1 MPKIIIREN
10 DATSAGIGL
19 YTNFSVLVPG
29 FVKNTEAFE
38 DAADDND
45 VYEVSTKKDF
55 IEKIGKVAPG
65 NAILSPAVAPQP
77 RDKEQTIA
85 TSDWFAAFWSD
96 AEGDKC
102 LKFKDTT
109 STTESESE
117 PKEVTAAGNFLHAL
131 TLLSTAEAGTVK
143 LYERTPKNHY

>member
-38 DAADDND
+38 AAADDND

-55 IEKIGKVAPG
+55 IEKIGKVSPG
-65 NAILSPAVAPQP
+65 NAIVSPAIAPQP
-77 RDKEQTIA
+77 RNKEQTIA
-85 TSDWFAAFWSD
+85 TNDWFTAF
-96 AEGDKC
+96 
-102 LKFKDTT
+102 
-109 STTESESE
+109 
-117 PKEVTAAGNFLHAL
+117 
-131 TLLSTAEAGTVK
+131 
-143 LYERTPKNHY
+143 

>member
-1 MPKIIIREN
+1 MPKIIIRED

-55 IEKIGKVAPG
+55 IEKFGLIDEYMSSKKYNVFAS
-65 NAILSPAVAPQP
+65 ILKKSNVEVVSETNIIFSYKNNFDAVIFNKNMDEIDQFVS
-77 RDKEQTIA
+77 KI
-85 TSDWFAAFWSD
+85 
-96 AEGDKC
+96 
-102 LKFKDTT
+102 FK
-109 STTESESE
+109 
-117 PKEVTAAGNFLHAL
+117 K
-131 TLLSTAEAGTVK
+131 K
-143 LYERTPKNHY
+143 